1 MSADLSGAARLADN
15 LIRDAIERG
24 EFDNLEGAGKP
35 LPDVDEGYDPMW
47 WIKKKIAAER
57 LTMKRPDA
65 EALIRM
71 NDLRDRR

>member
-1 MSADLSGAARLADN
+1 MSADLNGAARLAEN
-15 LIRDAIERG
+15 LIRDAMERG
-24 EFDNLEGAGKP
+24 EFDHLPGAGRP

-57 LTMKRPDA
+57 MTMKRPDA

-71 NDLRDRR
+71 TNLK